1 MIKPCL
7 LQALLKYNLWTAQIT
22 ILQSLNDA
30 LAPIHMEVSATTAGP
45 PGEADWAVRDGRSL
59 TRFTDDMVRVSFRLH
74 AFCEWVPGGG
84 TLRHISGCHFY

>member
-59 TRFTDDMVRVSFRLH
+59 TRFTDDMVRVSFRHSVLF
-74 AFCEWVPGGG
+74 A
-84 TLRHISGCHFY
+84 SGCREVVL